1 MAESLL
7 MIALSP
13 TMTEGSIAR
22 WKVKENQSF
31 SSGDLLCEVETD
43 KASMDYEAP
52 KSAVL
57 LKILVPEGSKA
68 SVGQAIALIGA
79 PGENVDP
86 QLLQAAET
94 ETSKAES
101 ADKGKPKSGAVAA
114 EPERAGF
121 GTAGLG
127 RQVTEGTAEMRSQ
140 GQATIPG
147 AEGKAALQAP
157 MAPAGYP
164 RSSPLA
170 RKIALELGVD
180 LRLVRG
186 RGPEGRVTEK
196 DVREFAATPFPA
208 TTAAKAESGGT
219 SVAPN
224 PRRTSAKPVGTKRAV
239 IAKRLSESFFSAPHY
254 YLRRELRVD
263 RLIEARAELNQGR
276 DKPISLNAML
286 IKLAASVLSR
296 QPQMNVYWRGDS
308 LEERKAVDIGLAVAL
323 PDGLVTPVVRDCD
336 RKGLEEIDR
345 ELSALIEK
353 AKTKGLTPEEY
364 EGAGFTITNLGG
376 FGVDEFTAIINPPG
390 SAILAVGAIRKKPV
404 VGEND
409 EIGVARTLVFTLGC
423 DHRSIDGAT
432 GAAFLAELAMT
443 AENPVRVI
451 L

>member
-52 KSAVL
+52 KSAAL
-57 LKILVPEGSKA
+57 LKILVPEGGKA
-68 SVGQAIALIGA
+68 AVGQAIALIGK
-79 PGENVDP
+79 PGEKTDT
-86 QLLQAAET
+86 LSLQAAKT
-94 ETSKAES
+94 ETPKAGS
-101 ADKGKPKSGAVAA
+101 AEKDKPKAGAAGVVAA
-114 EPERAGF
+114 E
-121 GTAGLG
+121 
-127 RQVTEGTAEMRSQ
+127 MRFQ
-140 GQATIPG
+140 EQATIPG
-147 AEGKAALQAP
+147 AERKAAQHAP
-157 MAPAGYP
+157 VAPAGYP

-196 DVREFAATPFPA
+196 DVREFAAAPFPA
-208 TTAAKAESGGT
+208 TTAAEPENGGT
-219 SVAPN
+219 GIAPN
-224 PRRTSAKPVGTKRAV
+224 PRRASAKPVGMKRAV
-239 IAKRLSESFFSAPHY
+239 IAKRLSESFFNAPHY

-263 RLIEARAELNQGR
+263 RLMEARAEFNQGR
-276 DKPISLNAML
+276 EKPISLNAML

-323 PDGLVTPVVRDCD
+323 PDGLITPVVRDCD

-404 VGEND
+404 VVEND
-409 EIGVARTLVFTLGC
+409 EICVARTLVFTLGC

-432 GAAFLAELAMT
+432 GAAFLADLAMT